1 MATLGSGAAKAAFP
15 FEPRVCEHC
24 QPLRHE
30 TNVIVLARLNLLHK
44 LASVNLWLALASIL
58 YFSVCLVL
66 LVVSVWPEE
75 GIVDDAVYHYLDFS
89 STFLFSLVEVLTL
102 LYSPERRFRSPILL
116 RFLIFS
122 LDIGPTYIHTY
133 THTYIHTYVH
143 ICAHMYIYLSLHDKS
158 LTLPFTLPHIHTYI
172 YMCISI
178 YLSISI

>member
-1 MATLGSGAAKAAFP
+1 MATLGSGAAEAAFP

-122 LDIGPTYIHTY
+122 LDIGPTYTHTY
-133 THTYIHTYVH
+133 IHTYIHTYVH
-143 ICAHMYIYLSLHDKS
+143 ICANMYIYLS
-158 LTLPFTLPHIHTYI
+158 
-172 YMCISI
+172 IST
-178 YLSISI
+178 